1 MKGEYKH
8 LVEEM
13 IALDW
18 GRLWS
23 WDLGLLKL
31 SGMRMLT
38 RLIEISVL
46 CALGDYM
53 EEQFLSYLTLTGMG
67 GILLR
72 SQSQFP
78 VS

>member
-1 MKGEYKH
+1 MREEHKQ

-13 IALDW
+13 IVLDW
-18 GRLWS
+18 RRLWS

-53 EEQFLSYLTLTGMG
+53 EEQLLSYLTLTEMG
-67 GILLR
+67 SILLR
-72 SQSQFP
+72 LQYQLP